1 MKIPM
6 EFKPSSLEF
15 LLGLFEGLSYL
26 CFFEMFNGN
35 PSVTQDNL
43 ASLEREIAKWFYLC
57 RDNIKNNKELKKV
70 MLHVYPDILSYY
82 YTQNYN
88 ALDRA
93 IKLLGQKHSVE
104 KSKGWIGIQYAYI
117 LELEALVKQM
127 EKDDKFPEKADLSAR
142 FKTDIVPLK
151 TEVLEMNNQVFKAPV
166 PNPEELDFIKPIETK
181 VTPLEPK
188 NIRVPPN
195 EAPNFTPFH
204 SEKVEGLRSNLQLFV
219 SNKKEH
225 VQKSYFD
232 LKEKVRE
239 CYTNYN
245 IDLLKTCG
253 GDLKANIMDDEF
265 KNKHRIFREMNGGKK
280 GYIDMNMK
288 LHTSIQKVEQF
299 SNGVDQLIATED
311 KNDQQLA
318 TIAGQNSVTSFRDSN
333 KGEINQFM
341 SKQILISSA

>member
-35 PSVTQDNL
+35 PNVTQENL

-70 MLHVYPDILSYY
+70 MLHIYPDILSYY
-82 YTQNYN
+82 YNHNYN
-88 ALDRA
+88 ALSRA
-93 IKLLGQKHSVE
+93 IKLLGDKHTVE
-104 KSKGWIGIQYAYI
+104 KTKGWIGIQYGYI
-117 LELEALVKQM
+117 LEIESLVKQM
-127 EKDDKFPEKADLSAR
+127 EKDDKFPDKADISAR
-142 FKTDIVPLK
+142 FKTEMVPLK
-151 TEVLEMNNQVFKAPV
+151 KEVLEMNNQVFQAPV
-166 PNPEELDFIKPIETK
+166 PNPDELDFIKPIETK

-188 NIRVPPN
+188 NVRVPPA
-195 EAPNFTPFH
+195 EAANFTPFH

-239 CYTNYN
+239 CYTTYN
-245 IDLLKTCG
+245 VDLLKSVG

-265 KNKHRIFREMNGGKK
+265 KNKHKIFREMNGGKK
-280 GYIDMNMK
+280 GYLDINQK
-288 LHTSIQKVEQF
+288 LHSSIQKVEKI
-299 SNGVDQLIATED
+299 SNDVDQLIANED

-318 TIAGQNSVTSFRDSN
+318 SIAGQNSVTSFRDSN

-341 SKQILISSA
+341 RKKYSLI

>member
-104 KSKGWIGIQYAYI
+104 KSKGWIGI
-117 LELEALVKQM
+117 
-127 EKDDKFPEKADLSAR
+127 
-142 FKTDIVPLK
+142 
-151 TEVLEMNNQVFKAPV
+151 
-166 PNPEELDFIKPIETK
+166 
-181 VTPLEPK
+181 
-188 NIRVPPN
+188 
-195 EAPNFTPFH
+195 
-204 SEKVEGLRSNLQLFV
+204 
-219 SNKKEH
+219 
-225 VQKSYFD
+225 
-232 LKEKVRE
+232 
-239 CYTNYN
+239 
-245 IDLLKTCG
+245 
-253 GDLKANIMDDEF
+253 
-265 KNKHRIFREMNGGKK
+265 
-280 GYIDMNMK
+280 
-288 LHTSIQKVEQF
+288 
-299 SNGVDQLIATED
+299 
-311 KNDQQLA
+311 
-318 TIAGQNSVTSFRDSN
+318 
-333 KGEINQFM
+333 
-341 SKQILISSA
+341 